1 MKRLKRAIRNP
12 ATASV
17 LLSLGVF
24 VLFVI
29 AREYGLL
36 QPAEILAYDKF
47 LVMRGG
53 KETTDSRVAVVE
65 ITEKDIGKY
74 DFPIP
79 DDLLARLLETIA
91 RAQPVAIGLDI
102 YRDAAVPRDKSRLAE
117 LNRVLKQYPNIVGIF
132 GFGDLEHPIKIP
144 FAPALAE
151 TPERYGFNDFPF
163 EFGAVRRAF
172 CSCGTTNTIS
182 IPRSLSR
189 SRCKRAS
196 RRSRQ
201 SRECALAKRSFHVS
215 KNMKAAMSTRLT
227 VDISSCSISKA
238 RENSSIIRSMM
249 SSAAA
254 SAMKR
259 GVVKL
264 F

>member
-47 LVMRGG
+47 LVMRAG

-102 YRDAAVPRDKSRLAE
+102 YRDAAVPRGQEPAGRTESRLKT
-117 LNRVLKQYPNIVGIF
+117 VS
-132 GFGDLEHPIKIP
+132 EHRWNFRI
-144 FAPALAE
+144 
-151 TPERYGFNDFPF
+151 
-163 EFGAVRRAF
+163 
-172 CSCGTTNTIS
+172 
-182 IPRSLSR
+182 
-189 SRCKRAS
+189 
-196 RRSRQ
+196 RRSR
-201 SRECALAKRSFHVS
+201 
-215 KNMKAAMSTRLT
+215 
-227 VDISSCSISKA
+227 SSDQNSIRA
-238 RENSSIIRSMM
+238 R
-249 SSAAA
+249 AC
-254 SAMKR
+254 
-259 GVVKL
+259 
-264 F
+264 